1 MKSVCDRH
9 GALIIFDEIM
19 CGLGRTGAQHA
30 WMHDGVVPDIQTVG
44 KVLGGGYAPI
54 SAVLVHDR
62 VIRGLKKGSGSF
74 IHAQT
79 YQAQPVTC
87 MAAFATQQYIQENN
101 LVENSRCMGEYLG
114 EKLQEH
120 LFDHPL
126 VGDIRGRG
134 LFWGVELTQDKVSKA
149 PWDPQLGL
157 AKRIRSRGL
166 EKGYD
171 VCIFSA
177 TGAADGWKGDQF
189 LLAPPYIVQK
199 QDVDEIV
206 RRVVKVMNS
215 VWEDI
220 EPIVGVMEIGGRLD
234 GSASMKI

>member
-1 MKSVCDRH
+1 
-9 GALIIFDEIM
+9 
-19 CGLGRTGAQHA
+19 
-30 WMHDGVVPDIQTVG
+30 MHDGVVPDIQTVG